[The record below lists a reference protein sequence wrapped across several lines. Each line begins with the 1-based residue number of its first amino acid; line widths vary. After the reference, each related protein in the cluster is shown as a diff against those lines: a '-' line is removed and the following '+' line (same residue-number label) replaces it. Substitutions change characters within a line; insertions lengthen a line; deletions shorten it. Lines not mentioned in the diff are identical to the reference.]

1 MFGAGVAPFCLYALF
16 IGWAQVKLD
25 TKVEETI
32 KDELELLG
40 FELVKLE
47 GSFSGRRKVIRLY
60 IDHPEKGVTVEDCI
74 RVTKTIGLV
83 LDGKD
88 LIKVPYNLEVS
99 SPGMN
104 RPLVK
109 LEHFRR
115 FVGKTARIIVLE
127 DGGNTRT
134 RIGEIICAE
143 EDTVTLSVE
152 GEEERI
158 PFGRIS
164 KANLHGEKW
173 KVAGSKPADK

>member
-1 MFGAGVAPFCLYALF
+1 M
-16 IGWAQVKLD
+16 
-25 TKVEETI
+25 
-32 KDELELLG
+32 
-40 FELVKLE
+40 
-47 GSFSGRRKVIRLY
+47 
-60 IDHPEKGVTVEDCI
+60 
-74 RVTKTIGLV
+74 TKTIGLV

-115 FVGKTARIIVLE
+115 FVGKTAKIVVLE

-152 GEEERI
+152 GEEGLDDSLWLDTLEAED
-158 PFGRIS
+158 PLETVLLELLMENELG
-164 KANLHGEKW
+164 
-173 KVAGSKPADK
+173 DDTDD